1 MVFGV
6 GELLEWITRWIT
18 LQPGDVLLTASP
30 AGVGQMKPGD
40 RVEVEIAGIGALA
53 NTVGRRS

>member
-18 LQPGDVLLTASP
+18 L
-30 AGVGQMKPGD
+30 KPGD